1 MRRGR
6 NEEGF
11 TLQHAAASGESRRES
26 GDLGDRVTWVRTYV
40 AEQPRAGAA
49 AAGRT
54 EREAAELASRL
65 HSDAMHLQ
73 QAQAQLGVVP
83 PADGKQTAEG
93 LRAVGG
99 LTSLN
104 DLYLAFCANVTD
116 VGLWE
121 LRGRTALTR
130 LYLRNTHVTDEGL
143 QHLSCITA
151 LTTLYL
157 GHTTTTQT
165 GQDALTAALLALT
178 IDWWSR

>member
-1 MRRGR
+1 
-6 NEEGF
+6 
-11 TLQHAAASGESRRES
+11 
-26 GDLGDRVTWVRTYV
+26 
-40 AEQPRAGAA
+40 
-49 AAGRT
+49 
-54 EREAAELASRL
+54 
-65 HSDAMHLQ
+65 
-73 QAQAQLGVVP
+73 
-83 PADGKQTAEG
+83 
-93 LRAVGG
+93 
-99 LTSLN
+99 
-104 DLYLAFCANVTD
+104 VTD

-151 LTTLYL
+151 LTMLYL